1 MSQLP
6 SQPNSSQLSF
16 PAQPLQPIGQGM
28 DSAVLSLTHSP
39 APRSLTIDSGP
50 QVCLPNVCVVCCI
63 AEETWT
69 RFLIW
74 WFGEFGLITNLKTH
88 QLSTRVY
95 GFRSSNSNFANTNGE
110 PFLPNLMLAKITH
123 CYGIGSTVLL
133 TVCILF
139 ILPCM
144 HVQEILRICSAHHL
158 WDSGSCRPEAYKI
171 LPIDITKG
179 VWDSL
184 DIYMLPSVHA
194 VVVLCVCYC
203 TNCYIYT
210 SFESP
215 KCDL

>member
-74 WFGEFGLITNLKTH
+74 WFGEFGLITKLKNSPIEHSRLWLQIIKFKFCQYQWRTIFAKFNARQNYPLLRYREHSTPDSMYFIHFALYACARDIKNL
-88 QLSTRVY
+88 LC
-95 GFRSSNSNFANTNGE
+95 SSFVG
-110 PFLPNLMLAKITH
+110 
-123 CYGIGSTVLL
+123 
-133 TVCILF
+133 
-139 ILPCM
+139 
-144 HVQEILRICSAHHL
+144 
-158 WDSGSCRPEAYKI
+158 
-171 LPIDITKG
+171 
-179 VWDSL
+179 
-184 DIYMLPSVHA
+184 
-194 VVVLCVCYC
+194 
-203 TNCYIYT
+203 
-210 SFESP
+210 
-215 KCDL
+215 